1 MRRRSCILRRVDDL
15 RAAALLADP
24 DRPPDLG
31 PIESLGVIRRTMERA
46 SAFSAIPGWGTAIMG
61 ITALAAAAAASRAG
75 DRAWWLAIW
84 LAEAVLAMS
93 IGAIAMARKAL
104 ADAHARAGP
113 VRPALLPGGRA
124 RGPRGRR
131 DHAGVR
137 ADRDD
142 RGPARSLAAPLRQ
155 RAGRRRRRFTPAVP
169 VAGACFMAVGTA
181 ALFAPA
187 AWGDALMAVG
197 FGGLQIVFGLVIARR
212 HGG

>member
-1 MRRRSCILRRVDDL
+1 MDDF
-15 RAAALLADP
+15 RAATLLADP

-61 ITALAAAAAASRAG
+61 VTALAAAAAASQAD

-93 IGAIAMARKAL
+93 IGAVAMARKARATRTRVLGPSGRRFFLGVAPAVL
-104 ADAHARAGP
+104 AGAVITLAFARTGMTE
-113 VRPALLPGGRA
+113 LLPGLWLLLYGS
-124 RGPRGRR
+124 G
-131 DHAGVR
+131 
-137 ADRDD
+137 
-142 RGPARSLAAPLRQ
+142 LAAGG
-155 RAGRRRRRFTPAVP
+155 GRSTPAVP

-181 ALFAPA
+181 ALFAPWE
-187 AWGDALMAVG
+187 WGDAFMAAG
-197 FGGLQIVFGLVIARR
+197 FGGLLIIFGLVVAVR